1 MLSQAM
7 KIIALITIPIT
18 FYSLLYGENLIILV
32 YKNNRFTE
40 ESVRLTLEA
49 FQFHIAG
56 LFFIALNRIISPAFY
71 AQADA
76 KSPTIAGIIG
86 FAFNIVFAFILVIPM
101 KGAGIALALSLASF
115 INTIALLVFMK
126 KGKNIDVNS
135 VVKSTLLY
143 AIKMI
148 ILSLIALVP
157 IYLLKPIFLELLQGK
172 SRFISQGIPVVLSA
186 IIFAIVGVFL
196 LIITKDSLVKS
207 IGGKVKSKI
216 NR

>member
-1 MLSQAM
+1 
-7 KIIALITIPIT
+7 
-18 FYSLLYGENLIILV
+18 
-32 YKNNRFTE
+32 
-40 ESVRLTLEA
+40 
-49 FQFHIAG
+49 
-56 LFFIALNRIISPAFY
+56 
-71 AQADA
+71 
-76 KSPTIAGIIG
+76 
-86 FAFNIVFAFILVIPM
+86 M

-157 IYLLKPIFLELLQGK
+157 IYLLKPIFSEIFQGK

-186 IIFAIVGVFL
+186 IIFAIVGIFL